1 MEHLSHD
8 LLTVILEPLELA
20 CHSLA
25 AVCRAWHGAISPLM
39 CKLNVLALSGGNM
52 SGQLGTS
59 WTKAGQLT
67 SLRRLVTPNKL
78 QVKSFA
84 CGHYATYIVTSD
96 GSIFSF
102 GRNEF
107 GQLGIGSE
115 DLRRA
120 TPTRITAVGTRVKM
134 IAGGQDHTC
143 FLTVDGRVY
152 SCGSDEHRQLPLS
165 LPQSEWLRRSA
176 RQALCTPQLS
186 EFAFEAPVTQIACGQ
201 HHTVLLLDNG
211 ALLACGAN
219 FVGQLGVG
227 HDHLG
232 HEHLGH
238 ESMNPNRESSLVPMA
253 RPLQAEGADGTCEE
267 GRASAGGPVRFVSI
281 ACGKASTFALTREG
295 ALFACG
301 WNNCGQLGLGYTS
314 SGVMSLERVPV
325 PNDEAITHVSSGA
338 VHTCVVTSSGRLL
351 GCGFNG
357 HGQLADLPK
366 KPNPSTSLVLLHM
379 PSATH
384 MPSVTCQPALVRSV
398 TCGYEHTC
406 VLRLD
411 GFMWTCGRI
420 SC

>member
-1 MEHLSHD
+1 M
-8 LLTVILEPLELA
+8 
-20 CHSLA
+20 
-25 AVCRAWHGAISPLM
+25 
-39 CKLNVLALSGGNM
+39 
-52 SGQLGTS
+52 
-59 WTKAGQLT
+59 
-67 SLRRLVTPNKL
+67 
-78 QVKSFA
+78 
-84 CGHYATYIVTSD
+84 
-96 GSIFSF
+96 FSF

-107 GQLGIGSE
+107 GQLGIGSK
-115 DLRRA
+115 DLRHA
-120 TPTRITAVGTRVKM
+120 TPTRITAFGTRVKM

-152 SCGSDEHRQLPLS
+152 SCGSNEHRQLPLS
-165 LPQSEWLRRSA
+165 LPQSECLGRSA
-176 RQALCTPQLS
+176 REALYTPQLS

-211 ALLACGAN
+211 ALLACGVN

-227 HDHLG
+227 HEQLG
-232 HEHLGH
+232 HEF
-238 ESMNPNRESSLVPMA
+238 MTNPNRESSLVPMV
-253 RPLQAEGADGTCEE
+253 RPLKAEGADAACEE
-267 GRASAGGPVRFVSI
+267 GRASSRGPVRFVSI

-366 KPNPSTSLVLLHM
+366 KANPSTWLVLLHV
-379 PSATH
+379 PSA
-384 MPSVTCQPALVRSV
+384 SNQPALVRSV

-406 VLRLD
+406 VSSKLMD
-411 GFMWTCGRI
+411 
-420 SC
+420 

>member
-1 MEHLSHD
+1 MASFVLLSHD
-8 LLTVILEPLELA
+8 LLTIILEPLELV
-20 CHSLA
+20 CLPLA
-25 AVCRAWHGAISPLM
+25 AVCRAWHGIISPLM

-67 SLRRLVTPNKL
+67 YLRRLVMPNKL
-78 QVKSFA
+78 QVTSFA

-96 GSIFSF
+96 GSMFSF

-107 GQLGIGSE
+107 GQLGIGSK
-115 DLRRA
+115 DLRHA
-120 TPTRITAVGTRVKM
+120 TPTRITAFGTRVKM

-152 SCGSDEHRQLPLS
+152 SCGSNEHRQLPLS
-165 LPQSEWLRRSA
+165 LPQSECLGRSA
-176 RQALCTPQLS
+176 REALYTPQLS

-211 ALLACGAN
+211 ALLACGVN

-227 HDHLG
+227 HEQLG
-232 HEHLGH
+232 HEF
-238 ESMNPNRESSLVPMA
+238 MTNPNRESSLVPMV
-253 RPLQAEGADGTCEE
+253 RPLKAEGADAACEE
-267 GRASAGGPVRFVSI
+267 GRASSCGPVRFVSI

-301 WNNCGQLGLGYTS
+301 WNNCGQLGLGSTS
-314 SGVMSLERVPV
+314 SGVMSLERVPA
-325 PNDEAITHVSSGA
+325 PKDEVITHVSSGA

-366 KPNPSTSLVLLHM
+366 KANPSTWLVLLHV
-379 PSATH
+379 PSA
-384 MPSVTCQPALVRSV
+384 SNQPALVRSV

-406 VLRLD
+406 VSSKLMD
-411 GFMWTCGRI
+411 
-420 SC
+420 